1 MGKYE
6 KAVQAFNE
14 ALKIDKSDAKTYNNL
29 GMALSK
35 LGRYEWA
42 MEAFKKGGDESKAYN
57 NMGFVYLKMGERDKA
72 IRSFEKAIEVRP
84 TFYLKASENL
94 QKAKMDREDEP
105 SPDEHSKT
113 LIEQ

>member
-14 ALKIDKSDAKTYNNL
+14 ALKIDKSDVKIYNNL

-35 LGRYEWA
+35 LGRYELA
-42 MEAFKKGGDESKAYN
+42 MEAFKKCGDESKAYN
-57 NMGFVYLKMGERDKA
+57 NIGFVYLKMGERDKA
-72 IRSFEKAIEVRP
+72 IRSFEKAIESRP

-94 QKAKMDREDEP
+94 KKAKMERDHTQP
-105 SPDEHSKT
+105 PGEHGKT
-113 LIEQ
+113 LIEH

>member
-1 MGKYE
+1 M
-6 KAVQAFNE
+6 Q
-14 ALKIDKSDAKTYNNL
+14 
-29 GMALSK
+29 
-35 LGRYEWA
+35 WA

-72 IRSFEKAIEVRP
+72 IRCFEKAIKMRP

-94 QKAKMDREDEP
+94 KRAKMDREDEP
-105 SPDEHSKT
+105 SSHEHGKT